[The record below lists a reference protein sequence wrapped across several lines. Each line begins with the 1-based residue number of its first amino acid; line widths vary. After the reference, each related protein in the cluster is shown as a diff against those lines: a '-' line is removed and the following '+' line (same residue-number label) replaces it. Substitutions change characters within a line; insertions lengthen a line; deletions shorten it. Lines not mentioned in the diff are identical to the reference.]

1 MTTGAPPPSRNA
13 PRSRLRTFLPLA
25 LVAWLILEVWLLT
38 LVAEATSGFIVFLL
52 LLAGVVAGS
61 ALIKRAG
68 RRALRKFQETVA
80 QQQRGITPE
89 TDRSGGNAFLLIAG
103 LLLILPG
110 LVSDLLGL
118 VLLLPPVRTALARR
132 AERSLERR
140 MAAAGPGTFGGA
152 FQQAR
157 MRAPDG
163 KVVQGE
169 VVRDDEPPRREG
181 RDGDDGPR
189 PPLTP

>member
-80 QQQRGITPE
+80 QQQQGITPE

-103 LLLILPG
+103 LLFILPG
-110 LVSDLLGL
+110 LVSDVLGL
-118 VLLLPPVRTALARR
+118 ALLLPPVRTALARR

-169 VVRDDEPPRREG
+169 VVRDDEPPRPDG
-181 RDGDDGPR
+181 RDDDPR

>member
-1 MTTGAPPPSRNA
+1 M
-13 PRSRLRTFLPLA
+13 
-25 LVAWLILEVWLLT
+25 AWLILEVWLLT
-38 LVAEATSGFIVFLL
+38 RVAEATSGFIVFLL

-80 QQQRGITPE
+80 QQQQGITPE

-110 LVSDLLGL
+110 LISDAFGL

-157 MRAPDG
+157 MRTPDG

-169 VVRDDEPPRREG
+169 VVRDDEPPRPEG
-181 RDGDDGPR
+181 RDDDPR

>member
-1 MTTGAPPPSRNA
+1 M
-13 PRSRLRTFLPLA
+13 F
-25 LVAWLILEVWLLT
+25 
-38 LVAEATSGFIVFLL
+38 
-52 LLAGVVAGS
+52 
-61 ALIKRAG
+61 
-68 RRALRKFQETVA
+68 
-80 QQQRGITPE
+80 
-89 TDRSGGNAFLLIAG
+89 
-103 LLLILPG
+103 
-110 LVSDLLGL
+110 GL

-169 VVRDDEPPRREG
+169 VVRDDEPPRPEG
-181 RDGDDGPR
+181 RDDDPR
-189 PPLTP
+189 PPLTPEPQAPSTKKPVGRATR

>member
-38 LVAEATSGFIVFLL
+38 RVAEATSGFIVFLL

-80 QQQRGITPE
+80 QQQQGITPE

-110 LVSDLLGL
+110 LISDVFGL

-169 VVRDDEPPRREG
+169 VVRDDESPRSDG
-181 RDGDDGPR
+181 RDDGPR

>member
-1 MTTGAPPPSRNA
+1 MADPGGLAAHPGRRGDQRVHCVPAAPGRC
-13 PRSRLRTFLPLA
+13 RGRL
-25 LVAWLILEVWLLT
+25 
-38 LVAEATSGFIVFLL
+38 
-52 LLAGVVAGS
+52 S
-61 ALIKRAG
+61 AQIKRAG

-80 QQQRGITPE
+80 QQQGITPE

-110 LVSDLLGL
+110 LISDVFGL

-169 VVRDDEPPRREG
+169 VVRDDEPPRPEG
-181 RDGDDGPR
+181 RDDDPR

>member
-38 LVAEATSGFIVFLL
+38 RVAEATSGFIVFLL

-80 QQQRGITPE
+80 QQQQGITPE

-110 LVSDLLGL
+110 LISDVFGL

-169 VVRDDEPPRREG
+169 VVRDDEPPRSDG
-181 RDGDDGPR
+181 RDDGPR

>member
-80 QQQRGITPE
+80 QQQQGITPE
-89 TDRSGGNAFLLIAG
+89 TDLSGGNAFLLIAG
-103 LLLILPG
+103 LLFILPG
-110 LVSDLLGL
+110 LVSDVLGL

-169 VVRDDEPPRREG
+169 VVRDDEPPRPDG
-181 RDGDDGPR
+181 RDDDPR

>member
-80 QQQRGITPE
+80 QQQQGITPE

-103 LLLILPG
+103 LLFILPG
-110 LVSDLLGL
+110 LVSDVLGL

-169 VVRDDEPPRREG
+169 VVRDDEPPRPDG
-181 RDGDDGPR
+181 RDDDSR

>member
-38 LVAEATSGFIVFLL
+38 RVAEATSGFIVFLL

-80 QQQRGITPE
+80 QQQQGITPE

-110 LVSDLLGL
+110 LISDVFGL

-140 MAAAGPGTFGGA
+140 MAAAGSGTFGGA

-169 VVRDDEPPRREG
+169 VVRDDEPPRPEG
-181 RDGDDGPR
+181 RDDDPR

>member
-13 PRSRLRTFLPLA
+13 PRSRLKTFLPLA

-80 QQQRGITPE
+80 QQQQGITPE

-103 LLLILPG
+103 LLFILPG
-110 LVSDLLGL
+110 LVSDVLGL

-169 VVRDDEPPRREG
+169 VVRDDEPPRPDG
-181 RDGDDGPR
+181 RDDDPR

>member
-13 PRSRLRTFLPLA
+13 PRSRLRTLLPLA
-25 LVAWLILEVWLLT
+25 LVVWLILEVWLLT
-38 LVAEATSGFIVFLL
+38 RVAEATSGFIVFLL

-80 QQQRGITPE
+80 QQQQGITPE

-110 LVSDLLGL
+110 LVSDVLGL

-157 MRAPDG
+157 TRAPDG

-169 VVRDDEPPRREG
+169 VVHDDEPTRPGG
-181 RDGDDGPR
+181 RDDDPR

>member
-68 RRALRKFQETVA
+68 RRA
-80 QQQRGITPE
+80 
-89 TDRSGGNAFLLIAG
+89 
-103 LLLILPG
+103 
-110 LVSDLLGL
+110 
-118 VLLLPPVRTALARR
+118 
-132 AERSLERR
+132 
-140 MAAAGPGTFGGA
+140 
-152 FQQAR
+152 
-157 MRAPDG
+157 
-163 KVVQGE
+163 
-169 VVRDDEPPRREG
+169 
-181 RDGDDGPR
+181 
-189 PPLTP
+189 

>member
-38 LVAEATSGFIVFLL
+38 RVAEATSGFIVFLL

-80 QQQRGITPE
+80 QQQQGITPE

-110 LVSDLLGL
+110 LISDVFGL

-169 VVRDDEPPRREG
+169 VVRDDEPPRSDG
-181 RDGDDGPR
+181 RDDDPR

>member
-38 LVAEATSGFIVFLL
+38 RVAEATSGFIVFLL

-80 QQQRGITPE
+80 QQQQGITPE
-89 TDRSGGNAFLLIAG
+89 TDRSGGNAFLLVAG

-110 LVSDLLGL
+110 LISDVFGL

-169 VVRDDEPPRREG
+169 VVRDDEPPRPQG
-181 RDGDDGPR
+181 RDDDPR

>member
-38 LVAEATSGFIVFLL
+38 RVAEATSGFIVFLL
-52 LLAGVVAGS
+52 LLAGVVVGS

-80 QQQRGITPE
+80 QQQQGITPE

-110 LVSDLLGL
+110 LISDVFGL

-140 MAAAGPGTFGGA
+140 MTAAGPGTFGGA

-169 VVRDDEPPRREG
+169 VVRDDEPPRPEG
-181 RDGDDGPR
+181 RDDDPR

>member
-110 LVSDLLGL
+110 LVSDVLGL

-181 RDGDDGPR
+181 SDGDDGPR

>member
-38 LVAEATSGFIVFLL
+38 RVAEATSGFIVFLL

-80 QQQRGITPE
+80 QQQQGITPE

-110 LVSDLLGL
+110 LVSDVFGL

-140 MAAAGPGTFGGA
+140 MAAPGPGTFGGA

-169 VVRDDEPPRREG
+169 VVRDDEPPRPEG
-181 RDGDDGPR
+181 RDDDPR

>member
-38 LVAEATSGFIVFLL
+38 RVAEATSGFIVFLL

-80 QQQRGITPE
+80 QQQQGITPE

-110 LVSDLLGL
+110 LISDVFGL

-169 VVRDDEPPRREG
+169 VVRDDEPPRPQG
-181 RDGDDGPR
+181 RDDDPR

>member
-38 LVAEATSGFIVFLL
+38 RVAEATSGFIVFLL

-80 QQQRGITPE
+80 QQQQGITPE

-110 LVSDLLGL
+110 LISDVFGL

-157 MRAPDG
+157 MRAPDS

-169 VVRDDEPPRREG
+169 VVRDDEPPRPEG
-181 RDGDDGPR
+181 RDDDPR

>member
-80 QQQRGITPE
+80 QQQQGITPE

-110 LVSDLLGL
+110 LVSDVLGL

-169 VVRDDEPPRREG
+169 VVRDDEAPRPDG
-181 RDGDDGPR
+181 RDDDPR

>member
-38 LVAEATSGFIVFLL
+38 RVAEATSGFIVFLL

-80 QQQRGITPE
+80 QQQQGITPE

-110 LVSDLLGL
+110 LISDMFGL

-169 VVRDDEPPRREG
+169 VVRDDEPPRSDG
-181 RDGDDGPR
+181 RDDGPR

>member
-80 QQQRGITPE
+80 QQQQGITPE

-103 LLLILPG
+103 LLFILPG

-140 MAAAGPGTFGGA
+140 MAAAGPGTFGEA

-169 VVRDDEPPRREG
+169 VVRDDEPPRPDG
-181 RDGDDGPR
+181 RDDDPR

>member
-38 LVAEATSGFIVFLL
+38 RVAEATSGFIVFLL

-80 QQQRGITPE
+80 QQQQGITPD
-89 TDRSGGNAFLLIAG
+89 TDRSGGNAFLLVAG

-110 LVSDLLGL
+110 LISDVFGL

-169 VVRDDEPPRREG
+169 VVRDDEPPRPEG
-181 RDGDDGPR
+181 RDDDPR

>member
-25 LVAWLILEVWLLT
+25 LVAWLILEVWLLA

-80 QQQRGITPE
+80 QQQQGITPE

-103 LLLILPG
+103 LLFILPG
-110 LVSDLLGL
+110 LVSDVLGL

-169 VVRDDEPPRREG
+169 VVRDDEPPRPDG
-181 RDGDDGPR
+181 RDDDPR

>member
-38 LVAEATSGFIVFLL
+38 RVAEAASGFIVFLL

-80 QQQRGITPE
+80 QQQQGITPE

-110 LVSDLLGL
+110 LISDVFGL

-169 VVRDDEPPRREG
+169 VVRDDEPPRPEG
-181 RDGDDGPR
+181 RDDDPR

>member
-80 QQQRGITPE
+80 QQQQGITPE

-110 LVSDLLGL
+110 LVSDVLGL

-169 VVRDDEPPRREG
+169 VVRDDEAPRSDG
-181 RDGDDGPR
+181 RDDDPR

>member
-38 LVAEATSGFIVFLL
+38 RVAEATSGFIVFLL

-80 QQQRGITPE
+80 QQQQGITPE
-89 TDRSGGNAFLLIAG
+89 TDRSGGNAFLLVAG

-110 LVSDLLGL
+110 LISDVFGL

-169 VVRDDEPPRREG
+169 VVRDDEPPRPEG
-181 RDGDDGPR
+181 RDDDPR

>member
-52 LLAGVVAGS
+52 LLAGVVAGF

-80 QQQRGITPE
+80 QQQQGITPE

-110 LVSDLLGL
+110 LVSDVLGL

-163 KVVQGE
+163 KVVPGE
-169 VVRDDEPPRREG
+169 VVRDDEPPRPEG
-181 RDGDDGPR
+181 RDDGPR

>member
-38 LVAEATSGFIVFLL
+38 RVAEATSGFIVFLL

-80 QQQRGITPE
+80 QQQQGITPE

-103 LLLILPG
+103 VLLILPG
-110 LVSDLLGL
+110 LISDVFGL

-169 VVRDDEPPRREG
+169 VVRDDEPPRPEG
-181 RDGDDGPR
+181 RDDDPR

>member
-38 LVAEATSGFIVFLL
+38 RVAEATSGFIVFLL

-80 QQQRGITPE
+80 QQQQGITPE

-110 LVSDLLGL
+110 LISDVFGL

-157 MRAPDG
+157 MRTPDG

-169 VVRDDEPPRREG
+169 VVRDDEPPRPEG
-181 RDGDDGPR
+181 RDDDPR

>member
-38 LVAEATSGFIVFLL
+38 RVAEATSGFIVFLL

-80 QQQRGITPE
+80 QQQQGITPE

-110 LVSDLLGL
+110 LVSDVFGL

-169 VVRDDEPPRREG
+169 VVRDDEPPRPEG
-181 RDGDDGPR
+181 RDDDPR

>member
-38 LVAEATSGFIVFLL
+38 RVAEATSGFIVFLL

-80 QQQRGITPE
+80 QQQQGITPE

-110 LVSDLLGL
+110 LISDMFGL

-169 VVRDDEPPRREG
+169 VVRDGEPPRSDG
-181 RDGDDGPR
+181 RDDGPR

>member
-38 LVAEATSGFIVFLL
+38 RVAEATSGFIVFLL

-80 QQQRGITPE
+80 QQQGITPE

-110 LVSDLLGL
+110 LVSDVFGL

-169 VVRDDEPPRREG
+169 VVRDDEPPRPEG
-181 RDGDDGPR
+181 RDDDPR

>member
-52 LLAGVVAGS
+52 LLAGVVTGS

-80 QQQRGITPE
+80 QQQQGITPE

-103 LLLILPG
+103 LLFILPG
-110 LVSDLLGL
+110 LVSDVLGL

-169 VVRDDEPPRREG
+169 VVRDDEPPRPDG
-181 RDGDDGPR
+181 RDDDPR

>member
-1 MTTGAPPPSRNA
+1 MTTGAPPPAPNA
-13 PRSRLRTFLPLA
+13 PRSRLRTFLPVA
-25 LVAWLILEVWLLT
+25 LVVWLVLEVWLLT
-38 LVAEATSGFIVFLL
+38 RVAEATSGFIVFLL

-61 ALIKRAG
+61 AVIKRAG

-80 QQQRGITPE
+80 QQQRGVTPE

-118 VLLLPPVRTALARR
+118 ILLLPPVRTALARR

-140 MAAAGPGTFGGA
+140 MAAAGPGSFGGA

-169 VVRDDEPPRREG
+169 VVRDDEPPRPG
-181 RDGDDGPR
+181 HDDDPR

>member
-80 QQQRGITPE
+80 QQQQGITPE

-103 LLLILPG
+103 LLFILPG
-110 LVSDLLGL
+110 LVSDVLGL

-169 VVRDDEPPRREG
+169 VVRDDEPPRPDG
-181 RDGDDGPR
+181 RDDDPR

>member
-38 LVAEATSGFIVFLL
+38 RVAEATSGFIVFLL

-80 QQQRGITPE
+80 QQQQGITPE

-110 LVSDLLGL
+110 LISDVFGL

-140 MAAAGPGTFGGA
+140 MAAVGPGTFGGA

-157 MRAPDG
+157 MRTPDG

-169 VVRDDEPPRREG
+169 VVRDDEPPRPEG
-181 RDGDDGPR
+181 RDDDPR

>member
-13 PRSRLRTFLPLA
+13 PRSRLRTLLPLA
-25 LVAWLILEVWLLT
+25 LVVWLILEVWLLT
-38 LVAEATSGFIVFLL
+38 RVAQATSGFIVFLL

-80 QQQRGITPE
+80 QQQQGITPE

-110 LVSDLLGL
+110 LVSDVLGL

-157 MRAPDG
+157 TRAPDG

-169 VVRDDEPPRREG
+169 VVHDDEPTRPGG
-181 RDGDDGPR
+181 RDDDPR

>member
-38 LVAEATSGFIVFLL
+38 LVASATSGFIVFLL
-52 LLAGVVAGS
+52 LLAGVVAGTL
-61 ALIKRAG
+61 LIKRAG

-80 QQQRGITPE
+80 QQQQGITPE
-89 TDRSGGNAFLLIAG
+89 TERSGGNAFLLVGG
-103 LLLILPG
+103 LLFILPG
-110 LVSDLLGL
+110 LVSDLFGL

-140 MAAAGPGTFGGA
+140 MAAAGPGPFGGA

-157 MRAPDG
+157 TRAPDG

-169 VVRDDEPPRREG
+169 VVRDDDPPRPPG
-181 RDGDDGPR
+181 RDDDPR